1 MYIYIYIY
9 MGIFKAKNGLAP
21 QTVTEVFDIKTIDFP
36 PKASYFKRENIKT
49 VDIYIFDYNGLYN
62 GL

>member
-1 MYIYIYIY
+1 